1 MRLPNSYS
9 KCMPGDENNN
19 EIIKGQR
26 YMFYDYRLTFLLQKP
41 CYIKSLKLINLNS
54 NS

>member
-9 KCMPGDENNN
+9 KYMPGDENNN

-26 YMFYDYRLTFLLQKP
+26 YMFYDYRLTFLLQILLLH
-41 CYIKSLKLINLNS
+41 YELIFYQFKL
-54 NS
+54 